1 MLITWFRDLY
11 NYYFTEQSERET
23 NIRNSLEI
31 GDYDKEL
38 VNKIVNLKKPLNKE
52 VKEIENKV
60 ENEVEKVEKKLD

>member
-1 MLITWFRDLY
+1 MLITWVRDLY

-38 VNKIVNLKKPLNKE
+38 VDKIVNLKKPINKE
-52 VKEIENKV
+52 VKEVKKDVKE
-60 ENEVEKVEKKLD
+60 VEKKLE